1 MTVATASAGTAI
13 GALLGASCGSRNEPS
28 PVRGSPTVA
37 VADGVTGTWV
47 GGTGRVGVTEAVALG
62 AGRVGVTCGVLVSAG
77 TTVVEG
83 AVVAVTNACGVC
95 GVEVG

>member
-1 MTVATASAGTAI
+1 VTAATASAGAAI

-37 VADGVTGTWV
+37 VGVTGTWV
-47 GGTGRVGVTEAVALG
+47 GGAGRVGVAEAVALG

-83 AVVAVTNACGVC
+83 TGDAVTNACGVC